1 MDAAL
6 VLTRR
11 DVVELLSLDD
21 AITAVEAAFRLHA
34 EGASLPPGVLSVPAI
49 DGGFHIKA
57 AGLRLGRPYFAAK
70 TNGNFPQNPARL
82 GRPAIQGVVV
92 LCDAEHGTPLA
103 VMDSIAITAIRTAAA
118 TAVAARY
125 LARRTARIATICGCG
140 AQGDV
145 QLRALARV
153 ASLERVFAFDSA
165 PGRAKAF
172 AERLGTELGLD
183 VTPVDVLAE
192 ATRRSDIVVTCTPSR
207 APLLGPGD
215 LAAGAFLS
223 AVGADNEHKQEVDP
237 RLLASTALVVDIL
250 EQSATIGELHHALD
264 AGVMTRGDVRA
275 ELGDVIAGRRAGRRT
290 DDEIVIF
297 DSTGTALQDV
307 AAAVAVYERALAT
320 GCGVALELG
329 A

>member
-1 MDAAL
+1 MDAVL

-11 DVVELLSLDD
+11 DVVDLLGLDD
-21 AITAVEAAFRLHA
+21 CISAVEGAFRLHA
-34 EGASLPPGVLSVPAI
+34 EGGSLPPGVLSVHAA

-70 TNGNFPQNPARL
+70 TNGNFPGNPARH

-103 VMDSIAITAIRTAAA
+103 VMDSIAITAIRTGAA
-118 TAVAARY
+118 TAVAARH
-125 LARRTARIATICGCG
+125 LARPGARVATICGCG
-140 AQGDV
+140 AQGDL

-153 ASLERVFAFDSA
+153 AALERVFAFDVDA
-165 PGRAKAF
+165 GRAKAF
-172 AERLGTELGLD
+172 GERLGAELGLD
-183 VTPVDVLAE
+183 ITPVDVLAD

-207 APLLGPGD
+207 VPLLRPGD
-215 LAAGAFLS
+215 LMPGAFLS
-223 AVGADNEHKQEVDP
+223 AVGADSEHKQEVDP
-237 RLLASTALVVDIL
+237 RLLAGAALVVDVL

-264 AGVMTRGDVRA
+264 AGVMTRADVRA
-275 ELGDVIAGRRAGRRT
+275 ELGDVIAGRRPGRLA

-307 AAAVAVYERALAT
+307 AAAVAVYERAVAT
-320 GCGVALELG
+320 RRGVALPLG
-329 A
+329 T

>member
-1 MDAAL
+1 MA
-6 VLTRR
+6 VLILSGS
-11 DVVELLSLDD
+11 DVVELLSLDA
-21 AITAVEAAFRLHA
+21 AITAVEQAFRLHA
-34 EGASLPPGVLSVPAI
+34 EGASLPPGVLSIPAG

-57 AGLRLGRPYFAAK
+57 AGLRLARPYFAAK
-70 TNGNFPQNPARL
+70 TNSNFPRNPERL

-103 VMDSIAITAIRTAAA
+103 VMDSIAITAIRTGAA
-118 TAVAARY
+118 TAVAAQH
-125 LARRTARIATICGCG
+125 LARANAGVATICGCG
-140 AQGDV
+140 TQGDI

-153 ASLERVFAFDSA
+153 VALERVFAFDA
-165 PGRAKAF
+165 DATRAKVF
-172 AERLGTELGLD
+172 ADRLGTALGLS

-207 APLLGPGD
+207 AALLGPGD
-215 LAAGAFLS
+215 LAPGTFLS

-237 RLLASTALVVDIL
+237 RLLADAALVVDVL

-264 AGVMTRGDVRA
+264 AGLMTRGDVRA
-275 ELGDVIAGRRAGRRT
+275 ELGDVIAGRRPGRLS
-290 DDEIVIF
+290 DQEIVIF

-320 GCGVALELG
+320 GRGLALELG
-329 A
+329 G

>member
-1 MDAAL
+1 METAL

-11 DVVELLSLDD
+11 DVVELLTLDD
-21 AITAVEAAFRLHA
+21 CITAVEQAFRLHA
-34 EGASLPPGVLSVPAI
+34 EGASLPPGVLSVPAG

-70 TNGNFPQNPARL
+70 TNGNFPLNPARL

-103 VMDSIAITAIRTAAA
+103 VMDSIAITAIRTGAA
-118 TAVAARY
+118 TAVAARH
-125 LARRTARIATICGCG
+125 LARSTARVATICGCG
-140 AQGDV
+140 AQGDL

-153 ASLERVFAFDSA
+153 ASLERVFAFDA
-165 PGRAKAF
+165 DPGRAKAF
-172 AERLGTELGLD
+172 AERLGQELGLD
-183 VTPVDVLAE
+183 VTPVDVLTD

-215 LAAGAFLS
+215 LIPGAFLS

-237 RLLASTALVVDIL
+237 RLLARTALVVDVL

-275 ELGDVIAGRRAGRRT
+275 ELGEVIAGRRPGRIA
-290 DDEIVIF
+290 DDEIVVF

-320 GCGVALELG
+320 GRGIAVGLG